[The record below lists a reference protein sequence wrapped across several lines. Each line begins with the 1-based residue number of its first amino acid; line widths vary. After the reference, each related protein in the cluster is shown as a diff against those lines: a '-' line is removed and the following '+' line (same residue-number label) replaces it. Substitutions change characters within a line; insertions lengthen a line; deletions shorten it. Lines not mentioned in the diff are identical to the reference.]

1 MTILTRYLVGEVA
14 RAWLAVTAILLA
26 ILLSNRFARLLGQ
39 AASGKLPES
48 EVFQLLGLAAVQL
61 MAILVPIGFFL
72 AILLALG
79 RLYRD
84 SEMAALAACG
94 GGPGRILRAVYLA
107 GLPVA
112 ALVAWLSLWAGPQS
126 AATSARIEQQAGR
139 KAELEIFE
147 PGRFKRISK
156 ADAVFYSERR
166 HADGLS
172 GVFIRSRA
180 GDQPVVVTAHRAEW
194 ELEAGGGRI
203 LKLFEG
209 TRYEGV
215 PGQVDFRVVEF
226 AEHGIRVRK
235 KQETDGPL
243 EVDSR
248 PTSELLASGRRQDRA
263 ELQWR
268 IALPIATVIM
278 TLIAVPLSRTSPR
291 QGRYGKLFAGILVY
305 VIYSNLMGVAQ
316 VWVEK
321 GVVPLFPGMHWV
333 HAVML
338 GFGLLLFGRQ
348 AGWFIGRVS
357 KEARA

>member
-1 MTILTRYLVGEVA
+1 MTILTRYLVGEVV
-14 RAWLAVTAILLA
+14 RTWVAVTAILLV
-26 ILLSNRFARLLGQ
+26 ILLSNRFARFLGQ

-61 MAILVPIGFFL
+61 LGILVPIAFFL

-94 GGPGRILRAVYLA
+94 AEPGRILRAVYLA

-112 ALVAWLSLWAGPQS
+112 ALVAWLSLWAGPQA
-126 AATSARIEQQAGR
+126 AATSARVERQAGQQ
-139 KAELEIFE
+139 AELEIFE
-147 PGRFKRISK
+147 PGRFKRISR
-156 ADAVFYSERR
+156 ADTVFYSERR
-166 HADGLS
+166 SENGLS
-172 GVFIRSRA
+172 GVFIRSRSA
-180 GDQPVVVTAHRAEW
+180 DQPVVITARRAEW
-194 ELEAGGGRI
+194 EREGGGRI
-203 LKLFEG
+203 LRLFDG
-209 TRYEGV
+209 ARYEGV
-215 PGQVDFRVVEF
+215 PGRVDFRIVEF
-226 AEHGIRVRK
+226 EEHGIRVDT
-235 KQETDGPL
+235 KQEAEGPL
-243 EVDSR
+243 EVDNR
-248 PTSELLASGRRQDRA
+248 PTAELLASDRPADRA

-268 IALPIATVIM
+268 IALPVATVIM

-321 GVVPLFPGMHWV
+321 SVVPPLPGLHWV

-338 GFGLLLFGRQ
+338 AFGLVLFGRQ
-348 AGWFIGRVS
+348 AGWFAGRAR
-357 KEARA
+357 KEAMA